1 MIDHDES
8 WAYLTAELD
17 NLMEAM
23 ARHDLDAV
31 TRRLDHVRAEAGKE
45 TADIL
50 TQMLIDRGGPV
61 ARPTRYGY
69 PERSVSSTG
78 GMQAILQPI
87 ELPAP
92 KKSNSRTV
100 IVLSSVVVFL
110 LVAVVVLVSAFVTRP
125 GDNSADGGE
134 ETVRPLSVPPAAAP
148 PEAPATPKTEYTAK
162 YQHAPVIVGAP
173 SASACG
179 STGIDL
185 DVPSVTV
192 NGKGSSDDLIYDD
205 SQKCDLE
212 IRKQDAQNFGSGPTQ
227 QPESAEECAQY
238 AAAVAVVSTVKIGE
252 LQAGQSAFCVITDQ
266 GNIAWLRLMDKV
278 DRGRDANPDLA
289 FEATLWE
296 RG

>member
-61 ARPTRYGY
+61 ARPARYGQ

-92 KKSNSRTV
+92 KKSTGRSV

-125 GDNSADGGE
+125 GDDSAEGGE
-134 ETVRPLSVPPAAAP
+134 IVRPLSVPPAAGV
-148 PEAPATPKTEYTAK
+148 PEGPTTPKTEYTAK
-162 YQHAPVIVGAP
+162 YQHAPVIVSGP
-173 SASACG
+173 SSSDCG

-205 SQKCDLE
+205 SQKCDPE
-212 IRKQDAQNFGSGPTQ
+212 IRKQNAQNFGSGPTQ
-227 QPESAEECAQY
+227 QPESAGECAQY

-289 FEATLWE
+289 FEVTLWQ